1 MTQSALPWPHQP
13 ALDRLT
19 HLADRG
25 RYLTQQTSLV
35 ALLSAAF
42 RGAMVA
48 FGGHKAEASLADLR
62 FIERRMR
69 QLFDRDL
76 ANVERGI
83 YPRELLFQIPLGEY
97 ARRVPEVLFD
107 LPRVVRRSRDQRH
120 DDLPA
125 NIDREAY
132 PAYYL
137 RTFHWQTDGWLSD
150 RSARLYDANVELLFG
165 GTADVM
171 RRMSLPPLL
180 SALAGRSTPRVLDVA
195 CGTGRLLVQLAKA
208 HPTARLF
215 GVDLSEPYLAK
226 ARRWLGDRASLVAE
240 NAEHLPFIEGY
251 FDAVSSV
258 FLFHELPRDARR
270 AVVREAFRVLRP
282 GGVFVVNDSAQL
294 SESPELEIFLRT
306 FPVNFHEPYYKGYI
320 ADPLE
325 DLLAECGF
333 EVTSCEPHF
342 VSKVVV
348 GRKPL

>member
-1 MTQSALPWPHQP
+1 MTQSALPSPHLP
-13 ALDRLT
+13 ALDRLH
-19 HLADRG
+19 HLVDRG
-25 RYLTQQTSLV
+25 RYLTQQTGLV
-35 ALLSAAF
+35 TVLTAAF
-42 RGAMVA
+42 RGAMAA
-48 FGGHKAEASLADLR
+48 FGAARAPATLEDLR
-62 FIERRMR
+62 FIERRLR
-69 QLFDRDL
+69 DLFERDL
-76 ANVERGI
+76 ANVEQGI
-83 YPRELLFQIPLGEY
+83 YPRDLLFQMPLGEY
-97 ARRVPEVLFD
+97 ARRVPEVLLD
-107 LPRVVRRSRDQRH
+107 MPRVMRRSRDKRH

-125 NIDREAY
+125 GVDREAY
-132 PAYYL
+132 PSYYL
-137 RTFHWQTDGWLSD
+137 RTFHWQTDGWFSD

-165 GTADVM
+165 GTADIM

-180 SALAGRSTPRVLDVA
+180 AALGQRPAPRVLDVA

-226 ARRWLGDRASLVAE
+226 ARRWLGDRATLVAE
-240 NAEHLPFIEGY
+240 NAEHLPFVDGY

-270 AVVREAFRVLRP
+270 AAVREAFRVLRP
-282 GGVFVVNDSAQL
+282 GGTFVVNDSAQL

-325 DLLAECGF
+325 GLLAECGF